1 MRPISLTLE
10 NINSYRERQTIDFEN
25 LSRYGIFGIFGN
37 TGSGKSTIISAI
49 IFVLYNQVETSVGNG
64 TIQDLINLRSDNA
77 FIGFEFE
84 ARREIYRVEANIYRK
99 KQNQYRKYKKIDGHF
114 RALENESI
122 EDIIGLSYGNFCK
135 VVVIPQ
141 GKFQEFF
148 ALTKAKRAEMLQSI
162 FPNLNRYDLS
172 KRISELKNQTFER
185 TTNIQGQLNQ
195 LQEYSPENLQQLKK
209 ELEETDLALTVLE
222 KDRNSLKQ
230 EVDTDR
236 RILQLYREREIVK
249 KEKELLDISKPDIER
264 EEKNLARYNNA
275 MQVFHSPLKELKYF
289 EDNLKKN
296 IALNRETE
304 NRLETATERLSVCR
318 ETFSKVESDYRNME
332 EKQREKQ
339 TIEDS
344 IAVRELQKRITDKD
358 EEIRHLS
365 ERINNGRKE
374 TEKVRDEKNNLEKE
388 ITELKLKKTDSELV
402 SNLREWHNEN
412 EKIRTKKENEIKN
425 IKNLEAEADVYRRQI
440 TKETGFCGK
449 SYEETKEFLESEIK
463 LKEEDRKLLENGME
477 RYKIAKA
484 FENTALT
491 LKEGEPCPFCGSL
504 HHPKIMTEHA
514 TDDILRDYQQ
524 KIIAMNAVIDDL
536 KRKLSL
542 SAVWFEEINRI
553 NIKLRDAGKALSLL
567 REQKESHRQGFVWE
581 EYRDRDA
588 EDIKRLE
595 QVNNALDKEMER
607 KQKRLNEMIRLADKY
622 GTALQGLQENVN
634 LLYNHKAAMEGE
646 KKRYERNGE
655 KLLTSLSV
663 GELRSEANRIE
674 TEIGNIKSGYEK
686 CKKELDETEK
696 EVVRLR
702 TDKKNHEA
710 NIKDFGCKVDE
721 TNRLLEEN
729 ILKSSYF
736 QSLEEVREILEL
748 NPDVEQVSIR
758 INEFRSRYSEVN
770 AKYKILS
777 ERLDDC
783 VMVDAEALQGKEKAL
798 KQMDDECGEMTK
810 RKGSL
815 LNMIQTT
822 EVKLKEKREKRD
834 ELDRL
839 NRRAS
844 GLSSLETMFSGK
856 RFVQF
861 VASVYMDQLC
871 SKTNER
877 LRIITRNNFE
887 IAYSDNDF
895 VVMDY
900 LNEGRKRPVSTL
912 SGGQL
917 FQISLC
923 MALALVDT
931 IHVSGNN
938 NQNFFFIDEGFGTQ
952 DSDSLDLIF
961 QSLKAL
967 RGQDKTVGLIS
978 HNEAMKEK
986 IPAYISTCL
995 DPVRGSIVS

>member
-25 LSRYGIFGIFGN
+25 LSRFGIFGIFGN

-64 TIQDLINLRSDNA
+64 TIQDLINLRSDSA

-99 KQNQYRKYKKIDGHF
+99 KQNQYRKYKRIDGHF

-195 LQEYSPENLQQLKK
+195 LQEYSQENLQELKK
-209 ELEETDLALTVLE
+209 ELEETDLALIELE
-222 KDRNSLKQ
+222 KNRSRLKQ
-230 EVDTDR
+230 EVETDR
-236 RILQLYREREIVK
+236 QILQLYSEMDFVK
-249 KEKELLDISKPDIER
+249 KEKESLDIRKSEIEK
-264 EEKNLARYNNA
+264 EEKIIARYNNA
-275 MQVFHSPLKELKYF
+275 MQIFHSPLKELKYF

-304 NRLETATERLSVCR
+304 NRLETATKMLSVSR
-318 ETFSKVESDYRNME
+318 KAFAKAESDYRNIE
-332 EKQREKQ
+332 EKQKEKRM
-339 TIEDS
+339 IADS
-344 IAVRELQKRITDKD
+344 MAVMELQKRILDKD
-358 EEIRHLS
+358 DEIRHLS

-374 TEKVRDEKNNLEKE
+374 TEKVQNEKKNLEKE
-388 ITELKLKKTDSELV
+388 IMELKLKKTDSELV
-402 SNLREWHNEN
+402 SSLREWHNEN

-425 IKNLEAEADVYRRQI
+425 IKNLEAEADVYRQQI

-449 SYEETKEFLESEIK
+449 SYDETKEFLEREIK
-463 LKEEDRKLLENGME
+463 RKEEDRKLLENGIE

-504 HHPKIMTEHA
+504 HHPKVITEHA
-514 TDDILRDYQQ
+514 TDDILRDYKE
-524 KIIAMNAVIDDL
+524 KIVVMNATIDDL

-542 SAVWFEEINRI
+542 SAAWFEEISRI
-553 NIKLRDAGKALSLL
+553 NIKLREAGNTLSLL
-567 REQKESHRQGFVWE
+567 DEQEELHQKGFVWE
-581 EYRDRDA
+581 EYRDKDF
-588 EDIKRLE
+588 EEIKRLE
-595 QVNNALDKEMER
+595 QVNNALDKEMEQR
-607 KQKRLNEMIRLADKY
+607 QKRLNEVVHLADKY
-622 GTALQGLQENVN
+622 GTVLQGLQENVN

-646 KKRYERNGE
+646 KKMYEQNGK

-663 GELRSEANRIE
+663 DELRSETNRIE
-674 TEIGNIKSGYEK
+674 AEIDNIKSDYEK
-686 CKKELDETEK
+686 CKKELDDTEK
-696 EVVRLR
+696 DVVRLV
-702 TDKKNHEA
+702 TNKKNQEA
-710 NIKDFGCKVDE
+710 NINDFGCKVDE
-721 TNRLLEEN
+721 TNRLIEEN
-729 ILKSSYF
+729 IRKSSYF
-736 QSLEEVREILEL
+736 QSLEEVREIIEL
-748 NPDVEQVSIR
+748 NPNCEQMSIN
-758 INEFRSRYSEVN
+758 INEFKSKYLEVN
-770 AKYKILS
+770 TKYKILS

-783 VMVDAEALQGKEKAL
+783 VLVDAEVLQGKEKVL
-798 KQMDDECGEMTK
+798 KQMDEQCGELTK
-810 RKGSL
+810 HKGSL
-815 LNMIQTT
+815 LNRIQTT
-822 EVKLKEKREKRD
+822 EVKLKEKKEKSD
-834 ELDRL
+834 ELGIL
-839 NRRAS
+839 NSRAS
-844 GLSSLETMFSGK
+844 GLSYLETMFSGK